1 MPKGHCF
8 DVEGALLRSR
18 KSTPSLEYMKIRLY
32 TDLLHLCNKST
43 QPDISNC
50 TKPKKSINFA

>member
-1 MPKGHCF
+1 MPKGHYF

-43 QPDISNC
+43 QPDIPDS
-50 TKPKKSINFA
+50 TKTQKKH